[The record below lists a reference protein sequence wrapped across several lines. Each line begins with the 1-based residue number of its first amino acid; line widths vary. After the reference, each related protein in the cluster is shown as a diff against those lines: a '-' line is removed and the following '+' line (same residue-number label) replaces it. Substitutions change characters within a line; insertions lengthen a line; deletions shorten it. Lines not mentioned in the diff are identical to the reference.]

1 MALKDILALVDDKLA
16 DVFHSTKPDPA
27 KLRAPAIKRLDTA
40 KTQFLATEP
49 QRGRKIWRAK
59 NNVVE
64 VALPFALNG
73 EATVYVPSER
83 FPDFVDKLKAAV
95 EAGELDAELVT
106 AAEGGEAPAA
116 TSGRKRRGT
125 GTSNPNKAWTPERR
139 ERFQASIAARKAEK
153 QNG

>member
-1 MALKDILALVDDKLA
+1 MAIKDILALVDAKLK
-16 DVFHSTKPDPA
+16 DVFEQTKPDPS

-49 QRGRKIWRAK
+49 TRGRKIWRAK

-73 EATVYVPSER
+73 ETTVYVPSER

-106 AAEGGEAPAA
+106 AAEGGEAPA

-139 ERFQASIAARKAEK
+139 ERFQASIAARKAAK